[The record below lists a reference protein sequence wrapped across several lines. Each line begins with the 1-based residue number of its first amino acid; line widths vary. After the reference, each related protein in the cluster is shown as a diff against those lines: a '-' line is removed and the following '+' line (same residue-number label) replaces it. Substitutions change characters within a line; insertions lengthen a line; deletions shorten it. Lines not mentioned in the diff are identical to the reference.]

1 MSPSSGVIKASTRQ
15 AIEDL
20 IVEHAWLIDHS
31 RANEVAELYTNDG
44 CLFGVGPDKVGRAA
58 IAQWAEQ
65 RAAMPDR
72 RSRHV
77 QTNVRLESIAHD
89 AVRGTTVLTLYRHD
103 GSGAGSSTPLL
114 IGEYE
119 DVYVKGTDERWRF
132 LSRSLR
138 VLFGE
143 S

>member
-1 MSPSSGVIKASTRQ
+1 MSPLSGVIEASTRQ

-44 CLFGVGPDKVGRAA
+44 RLLGVGPDKVGRAA
-58 IAQWAEQ
+58 ITHWAEQ
-65 RAAMPDR
+65 RATMTDR

-77 QTNVRLESIAHD
+77 QTNVRLEFIAHD

-103 GSGAGSSTPLL
+103 GSGAGSPTPLL

-132 LSRSLR
+132 RSRSLR